1 MLMGL
6 NLMELRHLLN
16 RGKEIV
22 ANLVNKEK
30 GYIFIINKNIVLNKN
45 INIICKKNKNEFN

>member
-30 GYIFIINKNIVLNKN
+30 GYIFII
-45 INIICKKNKNEFN
+45 KKNKVL